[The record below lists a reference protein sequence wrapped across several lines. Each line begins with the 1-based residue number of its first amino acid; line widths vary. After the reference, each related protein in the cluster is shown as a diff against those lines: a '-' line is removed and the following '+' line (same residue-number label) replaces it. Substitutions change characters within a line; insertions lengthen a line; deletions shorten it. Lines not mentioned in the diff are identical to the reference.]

1 MSDRHPL
8 VIYHDSC
15 IDGFCS
21 AWVARRHFSLLG
33 VDPVFVAASYG
44 QPPPDV
50 VGRDV
55 YVLDFHYDRATTE
68 RMISD
73 ASSFRLLDHHAS
85 AIEPLRGLEQCTL
98 DVSRSGAG
106 MTWDYFFGP
115 SIEPS
120 KRPWLVDYVEDR
132 DLWRFKLR
140 DSQLIN
146 RFISVLPFDFDRWD
160 EESIYPPDA
169 ETLRICRFIE
179 LKTERYIEETLR
191 DVTIGR
197 IDDYVVPI
205 VTAPKHDV
213 SEMLHALL
221 SRSISPFVAA
231 WRQRADGKFEYSFR
245 SIGEFDVSK
254 IAQKYPGGG
263 GHRNSA
269 GFVSDRMVHL

>member
-1 MSDRHPL
+1 MSDRRPL

-15 IDGFCS
+15 VDGFCS
-21 AWVARRHFSLLG
+21 AWVARRHFSRLG

-44 QPPPDV
+44 QPPPV
-50 VGRDV
+50 VLGRDV

-68 RMISD
+68 RMISE
-73 ASSFRLLDHHAS
+73 AQWFRLLDHHAS

-98 DVSRSGAG
+98 DVSRSDAG

-115 SIEPS
+115 T

-132 DLWRFKLR
+132 DLWRFSLPESR
-140 DSQLIN
+140 AIN
-146 RFISVLPFDFDRWD
+146 RFVSILPFDFNRWD
-160 EESIYPPDA
+160 LESTHPPDE
-169 ETLRICRFIE
+169 ETLRIAGFIQ

-191 DVTIGR
+191 DATTGR
-197 IDDYVVPI
+197 IGDHVVPI

-221 SRSISPFVAA
+221 SRSGSPFVAA
-231 WRQRADGKFEYSFR
+231 WRQRADGKFEYSLR
-245 SIGEFDVSK
+245 SIGEFDVSAV
-254 IAQKYPGGG
+254 AQKYPGGG

-269 GFVSDRMVHL
+269 GFVSDTMVHL